1 MKKKFIIIALILAIV
16 GIGYYIIKRYHDD
29 VNAETFTIYG
39 NVDIRDVN
47 LGFRVFGRIAK
58 LNCEEGD
65 RVKEGDVL
73 AVLDKA
79 PYEEDVALSKA
90 QLAVAK
96 ANLTNQEKLYKR
108 SLEQFQIHAISRTD
122 LDNALSTHDQAKA
135 SFEAAKAQLD
145 KALTNLEDTEI
156 RAPNS
161 GVILTR
167 AREPGAVVAQG
178 NTVYTLMLD
187 RPIWIRTYV
196 DEPTL
201 GWIHPGQKASVL
213 TDSGGK
219 YEGWIGFISP
229 QAEFTPKNVE
239 TTQLRTDLVYR
250 LRVIIDKTDNGLRQG
265 MPVTVILKK
274 ELQK

>member
-1 MKKKFIIIALILAIV
+1 MKKKLIIIALILAV
-16 GIGYYIIKRYHDD
+16 IGCAYSIKRYQDG
-29 VNAETFTIYG
+29 VNGETFTIYG

-58 LNCEEGD
+58 LTCEEGD

-73 AVLDKA
+73 AILDKA

-108 SLEQFQIHAISRTD
+108 SLEQFQIHSISRTD
-122 LDNALSTHDQAKA
+122 LDNALNTHDQAKA

-145 KALTNLEDTEI
+145 KSMTNLEDTEI
-156 RAPNS
+156 RAPNN

-196 DEPTL
+196 DEPAL
-201 GWIHPGQKASVL
+201 GWIHPGQKAIVL
-213 TDSGGK
+213 TDSGSK